1 MPDIKLAATF
11 PGELLAV
18 AILEYATKCR
28 EKMSQENI
36 DRLDA
41 LNIRA
46 MEAWMKFWEVK
57 P

>member
-1 MPDIKLAATF
+1 MPDVKIAATF

-46 MEAWMKFWEVK
+46 MEAWMKFWEVR
-57 P
+57 